1 MGRILVVE
9 DSRTQ
14 AEELKL
20 ILEFSGHQVEV
31 AENGEAGFQQ
41 FTPGRFDLV
50 ISDILMPVMNG
61 YDLCRA
67 LKSQPATRNVP
78 VILLTSLASPS
89 DILRGLEAGADNY
102 CTKPFDSDAL
112 VQRVDL
118 MLANFPVEP
127 GAPRREPVEIT
138 AFGMT
143 FRIESDRGKILRLLV
158 SSLQDTMATNAKLEQ
173 SRTELEVQNSKLAA
187 LNNEKNR
194 FIGMASHDLRNPLGV
209 IMGYSEFLLDPD
221 MQFGEAEKRDMLQ
234 TIASTSQFMLR
245 LVEDL
250 LNVAH
255 IESGQLN
262 LEQRP
267 IDVVQLVRANAML
280 NQVLAQAKRTTI
292 SVHADLPSRE
302 VWLDRA
308 KIEQVLNNLVTNAV
322 KYSPPGSTVDVH
334 VGEGGGEVTISVTDR
349 GPGIPEGERGK
360 LFQPFQRTSVKTTGG
375 ESSTGLGLLIARR
388 IVEGHGGRIW
398 VDSEVGRGSTFAF
411 TLPLV
416 TAPPGGAA

>member
-20 ILEFSGHQVEV
+20 ILEFSGHTVETADDGTV
-31 AENGEAGFQQ
+31 GLEKVKGGN
-41 FTPGRFDLV
+41 FDLV
-50 ISDILMPVMNG
+50 ISDIVMPTMNG

-67 LKSQPATRNVP
+67 IKSAPATCNTP
-78 VILLTSLASPS
+78 VILLTSLSTPS

-112 VQRVDL
+112 VTRVES
-118 MLANFPVEP
+118 MLSFCPVDT
-127 GAPRREPVEIT
+127 AVPRREPVEIS
-138 AFGMT
+138 AFGMK
-143 FRIESDRGKILRLLV
+143 FRIESDRAKILTLLV
-158 SSLQDTMATNAKLEQ
+158 SSLQDTMQTNAKLEA
-173 SRTELEVQNSKLAA
+173 SRSELENQNTKLAA
-187 LNNEKNR
+187 LNSEKNR

-209 IMGYSEFLLDPD
+209 IMGYSEFLLDPN
-221 MQFGEAEKRDMLQ
+221 MEFGDAERREMLQ

-250 LNVAH
+250 LNVAQ

-262 LEQRP
+262 LERQTLD
-267 IDVVQLVRANAML
+267 IVQLVRTNATL
-280 NQVLAQAKRTTI
+280 NQMLAQAKKTTI
-292 SVHADLPSRE
+292 AVHADFPSKQ
-302 VWLDRA
+302 VSVDRA

-322 KYSPPGSTVDVH
+322 KFSPPASMVDVRI
-334 VGEGGGEVTISVTDR
+334 GEGGGEITVSVTDR
-349 GPGIPEGERGK
+349 GPGIPESERGK
-360 LFQPFQRTSVKTTGG
+360 LFQPFQRTSVKSTAG

-398 VDSEVGRGSTFAF
+398 VDSEVGHGSTFAF
-411 TLPLV
+411 ALPA
-416 TAPPGGAA
+416 APTGA